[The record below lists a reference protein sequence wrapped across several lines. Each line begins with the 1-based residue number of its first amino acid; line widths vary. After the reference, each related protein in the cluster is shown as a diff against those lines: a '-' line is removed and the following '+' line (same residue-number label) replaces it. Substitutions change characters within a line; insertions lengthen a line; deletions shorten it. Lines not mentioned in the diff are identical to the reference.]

1 MSYWK
6 DFIFD
11 EMSCFKLNQ
20 KLRLSSSINANN
32 KKGGTKIEP
41 WCTLTVTLAQDEDWP
56 FSITL
61 CFRPFKKL
69 ITRYD
74 NFAMNLLNH

>member
-11 EMSCFKLNQ
+11 ETSCFKLNQ

-32 KKGGTKIEP
+32 KKEGTKIEP
-41 WCTLTVTLAQDEDWP
+41 
-56 FSITL
+56 
-61 CFRPFKKL
+61 
-69 ITRYD
+69 
-74 NFAMNLLNH
+74 